1 MTAREWG
8 APLLAREFED
18 GTHSL
23 VWTQGVTR
31 RRWLIRTVTW
41 AVLASAVWAGA
52 MAALVTWWRLP
63 ESALDVPY
71 GRFGP
76 GLFDIQ
82 SIVPVASSV
91 FAVALGI
98 AAGAVLRRVVSAI
111 AATLAIFTAVRVAIV
126 FLRPHYMTPIT
137 KLFSFTQGPNA
148 EPAGSCVVRSN
159 AVIGPNGQNLGS
171 ISYPSSDQVPA
182 ACRASM
188 SASCLGSHGFHTLI
202 TYQPASRFWDF
213 QGIEAGIFL
222 VLAAALVTVAYWIV
236 QSRDA

>member
-82 SIVPVASSV
+82 GIVPVAYSV

-137 KLFSFTQGPNA
+137 KLFSFTRALTLNRPAPGLSARTPLSDRTA
-148 EPAGSCVVRSN
+148 RTSAPSVTRVAIKFPPPAGRACQR
-159 AVIGPNGQNLGS
+159 
-171 ISYPSSDQVPA
+171 PA
-182 ACRASM
+182 
-188 SASCLGSHGFHTLI
+188 LDPTGFI
-202 TYQPASRFWDF
+202 R
-213 QGIEAGIFL
+213 
-222 VLAAALVTVAYWIV
+222 
-236 QSRDA
+236 

>member
-1 MTAREWG
+1 
-8 APLLAREFED
+8 
-18 GTHSL
+18 
-23 VWTQGVTR
+23 
-31 RRWLIRTVTW
+31 
-41 AVLASAVWAGA
+41 

-82 SIVPVASSV
+82 SIVPVAYSV

-98 AAGAVLRRVVSAI
+98 AAGAVLRRV
-111 AATLAIFTAVRVAIV
+111 V